1 MKPLPRSRSG
11 CSLEYCF
18 ARRRGALDRTSYAF
32 FRYRAREKTRLLATC
47 FCADSGC
54 YVVRFGCDPAPSS
67 SVSVRRSIYCD
78 RSCDFPGDF
87 SKGRIVPRA
96 GTTWRPNEAEAH
108 AVCKPGGVPIRH
120 NSGGRSEL
128 HSRRVESFIALDL
141 RYSWAESC
149 VLSALARRDTI
160 AQGLRGAPHCRPQV
174 AAPTMYVS
182 VTSNWTHWSTV
193 CRRCGFAVDA
203 QARSSGTALA
213 LAPLGIFPTYH
224 EKNQAGLRILDRQGR
239 PLRKS
244 ASRRRRIRISRR
256 LPRWSSTPCCL
267 SRIASC

>member
-1 MKPLPRSRSG
+1 MKPLPRSG
-11 CSLEYCF
+11 GSLEYCF

-32 FRYRAREKTRLLATC
+32 
-47 FCADSGC
+47 
-54 YVVRFGCDPAPSS
+54 
-67 SVSVRRSIYCD
+67 
-78 RSCDFPGDF
+78 
-87 SKGRIVPRA
+87 
-96 GTTWRPNEAEAH
+96 TTLEAEVSFTRGEWSRA
-108 AVCKPGGVPIRH
+108 AWWKTARPRRLSRLNKLNPAL
-120 NSGGRSEL
+120 GRVVTFLSIAGL
-128 HSRRVESFIALDL
+128 IALDL

-149 VLSALARRDTI
+149 VLSALARSDTI
-160 AQGLRGAPHCRPQV
+160 ALGVRGAPHCRPQV
-174 AAPTMYVS
+174 AARTMHVS
-182 VTSNWTHWSTV
+182 VTSNWTRWSTV

-213 LAPLGIFPTYH
+213 LARLGIFPIYH

-256 LPRWSSTPCCL
+256 FPRWSSTPCCL